1 MNWENTLKAKKKS
14 PQEIFKEVSPILDD
28 LDKKQKR
35 KLKKTLQASEPTEY
49 FGQDFAK
56 LGELVDILKELELIK
71 SDTKLKKKMQS
82 LEEKN
87 ISIVST
93 ATKLRKE
100 YEEVYRALRGSVY
113 PKRKGDLRDE

>member
-71 SDTKLKKKMQS
+71 SDTKLKK
-82 LEEKN
+82 
-87 ISIVST
+87 IVST

-100 YEEVYRALRGSVY
+100 YEEVYRALRGIVY